1 MVFNKKCP
9 KGNEVKKMQ
18 KDKLLGLIKSQGK
31 TVYSVIDKVNDY
43 GVSMSPSTFYKG
55 LRDERPF
62 KANEIKALAK
72 VLKLDEKQIYEIF
85 FAEFV
90 S

>member
-1 MVFNKKCP
+1 M
-9 KGNEVKKMQ
+9 M
-18 KDKLLGLIKSQGK
+18 KDELLGVIKSQGK
-31 TVYSVIDKVNDY
+31 TVYSVLDKVNAS
-43 GVSMSPSTFYKG
+43 GVSLSHSTFYKG

-72 VLKLDEKQIYEIF
+72 VLHLNAKQINDIF
-85 FAEFV
+85 FAEIV